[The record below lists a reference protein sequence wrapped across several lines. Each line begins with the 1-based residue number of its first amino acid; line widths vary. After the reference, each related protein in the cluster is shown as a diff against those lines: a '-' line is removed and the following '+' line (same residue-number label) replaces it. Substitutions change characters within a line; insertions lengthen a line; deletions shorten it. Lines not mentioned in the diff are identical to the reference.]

1 MKKYR
6 NLFLLHISVKG
17 IQNERIFCV
26 GHSQSFLSEHAY
38 IVFSIEKFFQMA
50 LYKRL
55 FLFENKLFLIFFQCY
70 LVLIGLI

>member
-26 GHSQSFLSEHAY
+26 GHSQCFLSKHTY
-38 IVFSIEKFFQMA
+38 IVFFDRKVFQNVA
-50 LYKRL
+50 
-55 FLFENKLFLIFFQCY
+55 
-70 LVLIGLI
+70 V